1 MSKRAEANG
10 KGELYHDR
18 GLAVSFSLHRGV
30 GGIALV
36 RDLEYQMK
44 VILSGTAEC
53 LPEGDLKAK
62 VQKSIGED
70 RPLRIK
76 LGVDPTRPDLHLGHA
91 VPLRKL
97 RQFQDLGHT
106 SILLIGDFTALVGDP
121 SARDITRPQLSGE
134 EVRAN
139 ALTYTEQA
147 FRILDKEKTVV
158 DYNSRW
164 LAPLNFEELL
174 RLTAH
179 FTVARLLERDDFSKR
194 YAENISIGLHEFLY
208 PVMQAYDSVALEA
221 DVEIGGT
228 DQIFNLLAGRELQ
241 RALGQEPQSV
251 LTLPILVGLDG
262 GKKMSKSLG
271 NYVGLTDPPEE
282 MFGKLMSLADGLMPD
297 YFRLTTALEPTEIDA
312 IIGELEADTLHPVKA
327 KRHLAGEVVALYW
340 GAGAAR
346 EAEQAFD
353 RIHVEREQPR
363 DITEVRVGSGEFT
376 EGRIWLPRLLVLADL
391 ASSTSEGRRLISQGG
406 VKLGDELAQD
416 EGAELTAEECEGLV
430 IQKGKRHFRRI
441 KMV

>member
-1 MSKRAEANG
+1 M
-10 KGELYHDR
+10 
-18 GLAVSFSLHRGV
+18 
-30 GGIALV
+30 AL
-36 RDLEYQMK
+36 DKNIDHQMR

-53 LPEGDLKAK
+53 LPEGDLREK
-62 VQKSIGED
+62 VEKSVKED

-106 SILLIGDFTALVGDP
+106 AILLIGDFTALVGDP
-121 SARDITRPQLSGE
+121 SARDVTRPQLTAD
-134 EVRAN
+134 EVSAN
-139 ALTYTEQA
+139 AETYTEQA
-147 FRILDKEKTVV
+147 FRILDEGKTVIER
-158 DYNSRW
+158 NSSW

-174 RLTAH
+174 RLTAQ

-208 PVMQAYDSVALEA
+208 PVMQAYDSVALRA

-241 RALGQEPQSV
+241 RAMGQEPQSV

-262 GKKMSKSLG
+262 EKKMSKSLG

-282 MFGKLMSLADGLMPD
+282 MFGKLMSLADDLMPD
-297 YFRLTTALEPTEIDA
+297 YFRLTTALDPAEIDA
-312 IIGELEADTLHPVKA
+312 LLAELESGALHPAQA
-327 KRHLAGEVVALYW
+327 KRRLAREVVALYW
-340 GAGAAR
+340 GSAVAGAAG
-346 EAEQAFD
+346 QAFD
-353 RIHVEREQPR
+353 RVFVERELPE
-363 DITEVRVGSGEFT
+363 DIEEVRVEPDELS
-376 EGRIWLPRLLVLADL
+376 EGRIWLPRLLVMAGL
-391 ASSTSEGRRLISQGG
+391 ASSTSEGKRLISQSGI
-406 VKLGDELAQD
+406 KLNDEVAED
-416 EGAELTAEECEGLV
+416 EEIELSAGELDGLV

-441 KMV
+441 RVY

>member
-1 MSKRAEANG
+1 M
-10 KGELYHDR
+10 
-18 GLAVSFSLHRGV
+18 
-30 GGIALV
+30 ALV
-36 RDLEYQMK
+36 KDLQYQMK
-44 VILSGTAEC
+44 VILSGTAQC
-53 LPEGDLKAK
+53 LPEGDLEAK
-62 VQKSIGED
+62 VKKAIAED

-106 SILLIGDFTALVGDP
+106 AILLIGDFTALVGDP
-121 SARDITRPQLSGE
+121 SARDVTRPQLAVE
-134 EVRAN
+134 EVEAN
-139 ALTYTEQA
+139 ARTYAEQA
-147 FRILDKEKTVV
+147 FRILDKDKTVL

-179 FTVARLLERDDFSKR
+179 FTVARLLERDDFSQR
-194 YAENISIGLHEFLY
+194 YTDNVSIGLHEFLY

-241 RALGQEPQSV
+241 RVSGQEPQSV

-262 GKKMSKSLG
+262 IKKMSKSLG

-282 MFGKLMSLADGLMPD
+282 MFGKLMSLADALMPD
-297 YFRLTTALEPTEIDA
+297 YFRLTTALGPDEVDGILSEIA
-312 IIGELEADTLHPVKA
+312 AGKLHPATA
-327 KRHLAGEVVALYW
+327 KRRLAGEVVALYW
-340 GAGAAR
+340 GEAAAR
-346 EAEQAFD
+346 EAEQVFD
-353 RIHVEREQPR
+353 RVHVERELPE
-363 DITEVRVGSGEFT
+363 DIPEVTIDPGEFK

-391 ASSTSEGRRLISQGG
+391 ASSSSEGKRLVSQGG
-406 VKLGDELAQD
+406 VKLGDTVVEDVEMELS
-416 EGAELTAEECEGLV
+416 AEELDGLV

-441 KMV
+441 RT

>member
-1 MSKRAEANG
+1 
-10 KGELYHDR
+10 
-18 GLAVSFSLHRGV
+18 LALDK
-30 GGIALV
+30 
-36 RDLEYQMK
+36 DLEHQMR

-53 LPEGDLKAK
+53 LPEGDLQAK
-62 VQKSIGED
+62 VEKAIEED

-121 SARDITRPQLSGE
+121 SARDITRPQLTPE

-139 ALTYTEQA
+139 AETYAEQA
-147 FRILDKEKTVV
+147 FRILDREKTVL

-174 RLTAH
+174 RLTAY
-179 FTVARLLERDDFSKR
+179 FTVARLLERDDFAKR
-194 YAENISIGLHEFLY
+194 YTDNVSIGLHEFLY
-208 PVMQAYDSVALEA
+208 PVMQAYDSIALEA

-241 RALGQEPQSV
+241 RAMGQEPQSV

-262 GKKMSKSLG
+262 EKKMSKSLG

-282 MFGKLMSLADGLMPD
+282 MFGKLMSLADTLMPD
-297 YFRLTTALEPTEIDA
+297 YFRLTTALEPGEVDVILS
-312 IIGELEADTLHPVKA
+312 ELESGSLHPAQA
-327 KRHLAGEVVALYW
+327 KRRLAAEVVELYW
-340 GAGAAR
+340 GSEAAQA
-346 EAEQAFD
+346 AEQAFN
-353 RIHVEREQPR
+353 RVHVERELPEE
-363 DITEVRVGSGEFT
+363 IIEVHVDGAEFKD
-376 EGRIWLPRLLVLADL
+376 GRIWLPRLLVLADL
-391 ASSTSEGRRLISQGG
+391 ASSTSEGKRLIAQGG
-406 VKLGDELAQD
+406 VKLDDEVVENAELELGAAEL
-416 EGAELTAEECEGLV
+416 EGAV

-441 KMV
+441 RT

>member
-1 MSKRAEANG
+1 M
-10 KGELYHDR
+10 
-18 GLAVSFSLHRGV
+18 
-30 GGIALV
+30 ALV
-36 RDLEYQMK
+36 KDLGYQME

-53 LPEGDLKAK
+53 LPEGDLRVKLE
-62 VQKSIGED
+62 KSIAED

-106 SILLIGDFTALVGDP
+106 AILLIGDFTALVGDP
-121 SARDITRPQLSGE
+121 SARDVTRPQLSAE
-134 EVRAN
+134 EVNAN
-139 ALTYTEQA
+139 ARTYTEQA
-147 FRILDKEKTVV
+147 FRILEEEKTVL
-158 DYNSRW
+158 DRNSRW

-194 YAENISIGLHEFLY
+194 YGENLSIGLHEFLY
-208 PVMQAYDSVALEA
+208 PVMQAYDSVALQA

-228 DQIFNLLAGRELQ
+228 DQIFNLLAGRDLQ
-241 RALGQEPQSV
+241 RALGQESQCV

-262 GKKMSKSLG
+262 EKKMSKSLD

-282 MFGKLMSLADGLMPD
+282 MFGKLMSLADELMPD
-297 YFRLTTALEPTEIDA
+297 YFRLTTSLEPAEVNAIMAELDA
-312 IIGELEADTLHPVKA
+312 GDLHPAKA
-327 KRHLAGEVVALYW
+327 KRRLAAEVVGLYW
-340 GAGAAR
+340 GDEAAR
-346 EAEQAFD
+346 AAEQAFD
-353 RIHVEREQPR
+353 RVHVEREMPEE
-363 DITEVRVGSGEFT
+363 IPLVHIEPGEFK
-376 EGRIWLPRLLVLADL
+376 EGRVWLPRLLVLAGL

-406 VKLGDELAQD
+406 VKLGEETARD
-416 EGAELTAEECEGLV
+416 EGAEFSAEELDGLV

-441 KMV
+441 SST

>member
-1 MSKRAEANG
+1 MK
-10 KGELYHDR
+10 
-18 GLAVSFSLHRGV
+18 
-30 GGIALV
+30 
-36 RDLEYQMK
+36 DLDYQMQ

-53 LPEGDLKAK
+53 LPEGDLREK
-62 VQKSIGED
+62 VEKSLEED

-121 SARDITRPQLSGE
+121 SARDVTRPQLTPE
-134 EVRAN
+134 EVKAN
-139 ALTYTEQA
+139 ALTYAEQA
-147 FRILDKEKTVV
+147 FRILDEEKTVL

-164 LAPLNFEELL
+164 LAPLDFGELL

-179 FTVARLLERDDFSKR
+179 FTVARLLERDDFARR

-241 RALGQEPQSV
+241 RVMGQEPQSV

-262 GKKMSKSLG
+262 EKKMSKSLG
-271 NYVGLTDPPEE
+271 NYVGLTDPPGE
-282 MFGKLMSLADGLMPD
+282 MFGKLMSLADELMPD
-297 YFRLTTALEPTEIDA
+297 YFRLTTALEPAEVDA
-312 IIGELEADTLHPVKA
+312 VMAELESGALHPAQA
-327 KRHLAGEVVALYW
+327 KRRLAAEVTSLYW
-340 GAGAAR
+340 GSEAAR
-346 EAEQAFD
+346 GAEQAFD
-353 RIHVEREQPR
+353 RVHVEKEPPEEVPEVHI
-363 DITEVRVGSGEFT
+363 DPTEFEDGS
-376 EGRIWLPRLLVLADL
+376 IWLPRLLVLVDL
-391 ASSTSEGRRLISQGG
+391 ASSTSEGKRLISQGG
-406 VKLGDELAQD
+406 IKLGNGVVEDAEMELS
-416 EGAELTAEECEGLV
+416 AEELEGLI

-441 KMV
+441 RTRRALQ

>member
-1 MSKRAEANG
+1 M
-10 KGELYHDR
+10 
-18 GLAVSFSLHRGV
+18 AVV
-30 GGIALV
+30 K
-36 RDLEYQMK
+36 DLDYQMQ

-53 LPEGDLKAK
+53 LPEGDLREK
-62 VQKSIGED
+62 VEKSLEED

-121 SARDITRPQLSGE
+121 SARDVTRPQLTPE
-134 EVRAN
+134 EVKAN
-139 ALTYTEQA
+139 ALTYAEQA
-147 FRILDKEKTVV
+147 FRILDEEKTVL

-164 LAPLNFEELL
+164 LAPLDFGELL

-179 FTVARLLERDDFSKR
+179 FTVARLLERDDFARR

-241 RALGQEPQSV
+241 RVMGQEPQSV

-262 GKKMSKSLG
+262 EKKMSKSLG
-271 NYVGLTDPPEE
+271 NYVGLTDPPGE
-282 MFGKLMSLADGLMPD
+282 MFGKLMSLADELMPD
-297 YFRLTTALEPTEIDA
+297 YFRLTTALEPAEVDA
-312 IIGELEADTLHPVKA
+312 VMAELESGALHPAQA
-327 KRHLAGEVVALYW
+327 KRRLAAEVTSLYW
-340 GAGAAR
+340 GSEAAR
-346 EAEQAFD
+346 GAEQAFD
-353 RIHVEREQPR
+353 RVHVEKEPPEEVPEVHI
-363 DITEVRVGSGEFT
+363 DPTEFEDGS
-376 EGRIWLPRLLVLADL
+376 IWLPRLLVLVDL
-391 ASSTSEGRRLISQGG
+391 ASSTSEGKRLISQGG
-406 VKLGDELAQD
+406 IKLGNGVVEDAEMELS
-416 EGAELTAEECEGLV
+416 AEELEGLI

-441 KMV
+441 RTRRALQ